1 MFSAISMNWRGKPL
15 ISLEVIVNLIAATT
29 SKTGLKIN
37 AAINDSHYELG
48 KKVSDDEMA
57 KLNIL
62 RHVFHPEWNYVIKHR
77 EL

>member
-62 RHVFHPEWNYVIKHR
+62 RHEFHPEWNYVIKHR